1 LRVPLH
7 RRAAAA
13 AFLLLILVPA
23 STARADA
30 PPAERAEDGAT
41 ISAPARGH
49 MPDVM
54 PAGKNQAKPATVASA
69 ATFAPFLTRPYW
81 HPHTVTS
88 IFDHCNPNYT
98 HDNLI
103 CEYDGTVASRW
114 NGVAPDFAYGYA
126 TSPGSTDYLYYD
138 GHDGWDLALNYEP
151 LLAAAD
157 GVVYFAG
164 WSQYGYG
171 LSVIIDHPNGLS
183 TRYGHM
189 SVVDVQAGDHVQRGQ
204 KIGTSGNTGVSTGP
218 HLHFGVYRNDP
229 WTPIDPWGW
238 TGAGADPWPYELGNL
253 WFGGNPQDPV
263 PTAPQNVTAVAAGN
277 AATVSWSPPAFDGG
291 SPITTYTVRSDPP
304 DLLDTLGANAASTTF
319 ANIPYGRTYTFTVT
333 ADNAVGSGAT
343 SAPSNA
349 VSSATPNFTAWFAWY
364 DNASPGMAADNIHLF
379 NPGSTDVNGYLVI
392 GWRAQ
397 PITVGAGK
405 EAFFSF
411 PAGTIGGPVQLM
423 ASGTLVGSQRV
434 QYHQSFN
441 EVAAVPSS
449 AGSTS
454 LWWPWYDH
462 ASPGMEVDNVH
473 VVNPSKTAANVTVS
487 LAGLSSSV
495 RVPAEG
501 EAHVSFP
508 QGTIGGPLR
517 LTSDQPVLAAQR
529 VEYGSSFNETAGRP
543 AAAAATTSWINW
555 HDTVS
560 PGMRADNV
568 HVLNPGSQAVTVTIS
583 VPGAAPSTLTVPAGE
598 QRWFSTPQ
606 PAIGGPVRISASGP
620 VLASQRVQYYDSF
633 NEVPARAL
641 TDAAG
646 RSYLSWYDTFS
657 PGMIADNIHVLNPGA
672 SAVTGTVA
680 LAGSVVS
687 FSLDPGAERYF
698 GFGSGV
704 INGPVTINASGP
716 VIASQRVQYYQSFN
730 EVLAGS

>member
-1 LRVPLH
+1 LLTTLR

-13 AFLLLILVPA
+13 AFLLSILVPA

-30 PPAERAEDGAT
+30 PPAERAEPGAT

-54 PAGKNQAKPATVASA
+54 PAGKNQAKPATVAA
-69 ATFAPFLTRPYW
+69 PATFAPFLTRPYW

-126 TSPGSTDYLYYD
+126 TSPGSADYLYYD
-138 GHDGWDLALNYEP
+138 GHDGWDLALDYEP

-204 KIGTSGNTGVSTGP
+204 RIGTSGNTGVSTGP

-253 WFGGNPQDPV
+253 WYGGNPQDPV
-263 PTAPQNVTAVAAGN
+263 PTAPQNVTALATGN
-277 AATVSWSPPAFDGG
+277 AATVSWSAPAFDGG

-304 DLLDTLGANAASTTF
+304 DLLDTLGANATSTTF
-319 ANIPYGRTYTFTVT
+319 TNIPFGRTYTFTVT
-333 ADNAVGSGAT
+333 ADNAVGSGVT

-349 VSSATPNFTAWFAWY
+349 VSSATPNYTAWFAWY
-364 DNASPGMAADNIHLF
+364 DNASPGMVADNIHLF
-379 NPGSTDVNGYLVI
+379 NPGGSDVNGYLVL
-392 GWRAQ
+392 GSTVK
-397 PITVGAGK
+397 PIAVPAGR
-405 EAFFSF
+405 EGIFAF
-411 PAGTIGGPVQLM
+411 PAGTIGGPLEVM
-423 ASGTLVGSQRV
+423 ASGPLLGSQRV
-434 QYHQSFN
+434 QYFQSFN
-441 EVAAVPSS
+441 EVAAAPSS
-449 AGSTS
+449 AASTS

-462 ASPGMEVDNVH
+462 ASPGMQADNVH
-473 VVNPSKTAANVTVS
+473 VVNPTRTPANVTVS
-487 LAGLSSSV
+487 IPGWSSGV
-495 RVPAEG
+495 RVPAQG
-501 EAHVSFP
+501 EAHLNFP
-508 QGTIGGPLR
+508 QGAIGGPLR
-517 LTSDQPVLAAQR
+517 LTSDQPVLAVQR
-529 VEYGSSFNETAGRP
+529 VQYGSSFNETAGRP
-543 AAAAATTSWINW
+543 ATAATTDSWINW
-555 HDTVS
+555 YDNAS
-560 PGMRADNV
+560 PGMQADNI
-568 HVLNPGSQAVTVTIS
+568 HVLNPGSQAVNVTIS
-583 VPGAAPSTLTVPAGE
+583 VPGAPAGSLTVPAGE
-598 QRWFSTPQ
+598 QRWFSTSR
-606 PAIGGPVRISASGP
+606 PAIGGPARIAASGP
-620 VLASQRVQYYDSF
+620 VLVSQRVQYYSSF

-641 TDAAG
+641 ADAAT

-657 PGMIADNIHVLNPGA
+657 PGMAADNIHVMNPGTLPVSGTLTLDAGVIQLSLNPGA
-672 SAVTGTVA
+672 EG
-680 LAGSVVS
+680 
-687 FSLDPGAERYF
+687 YY
-698 GFGSGV
+698 GFGSGMLS
-704 INGPVTINASGP
+704 GPVVINASGP

-730 EVLAGS
+730 EVLAGT